1 MKPKTSISCIVLEC
15 PEFPLP
21 NSTDNSSDSDSKI
34 IDDDHDDGDYR

>member
-1 MKPKTSISCIVLEC
+1 MKPKTSISYRIWEC

-34 IDDDHDDGDYR
+34 IDDEDDDDDR